1 MAFTESDKA
10 MLEGYIASARPFADM
25 FSVKGKVALVTGG
38 SSGLGFDIT
47 LRLLQGGA
55 KVVIASNSR
64 IEEEASMPLF
74 AEQGFGDDV
83 KFCFTDV
90 REEADVEKL
99 VAYTVDT
106 FGSLDIFVNS
116 AAIWNYAKVYDLPK
130 EDLQL
135 VFETNVYGAFYG
147 VKHVSKYMKE
157 HGIAGKIVLISSNSP
172 IMPYPVFGGYPHYAS
187 SKAAVMGLV
196 TEAAKELK
204 RYGIMINSIAPGGM
218 VTPGAAGNLASELIT
233 EEQQDEFYEELM
245 VWQVDGQLPVDQVG
259 MMAYTFCTP
268 VADGIT
274 GETIVVDGG
283 ATHNIVKYQAAID
296 AFPEEE

>member
-1 MAFTESDKA
+1 MAFTVNDKA
-10 MLEGYIASARPFADM
+10 MLEGYIKTARPFEEM

-55 KVVIASNSR
+55 KVVIASNST
-64 IEEEASMPLF
+64 IEEEAAMPLF
-74 AEQGFGDDV
+74 EEQGFKDSV
-83 KFCFTDV
+83 VFKFTDV
-90 REEADVEKL
+90 RDEEQVKAL
-99 VAYTVDT
+99 VDFTAET

-135 VFETNVYGAFYG
+135 IFETNVYGAFYG
-147 VKHVSKYMKE
+147 VKHVSGYMKD
-157 HGIAGKIVLISSNSP
+157 HGIEGKIVLISSNSP
-172 IMPYPVFGGYPHYAS
+172 VMPYPVFGGYPHYAS

-218 VTPGAAGNLASELIT
+218 VTPGAAGNMASDGLT
-233 EEQQDEFYEELM
+233 EEQQDEFYDELM

-259 MMAYTFCTP
+259 IMASGFCTP
-268 VADGIT
+268 MADGIT
-274 GETIVVDGG
+274 GETIFVDGG
-283 ATHNIVKYQAAID
+283 ASHNIVRYQAAID
-296 AFPEEE
+296 AYPEEN

>member
-1 MAFTESDKA
+1 
-10 MLEGYIASARPFADM
+10 
-25 FSVKGKVALVTGG
+25 
-38 SSGLGFDIT
+38 
-47 LRLLQGGA
+47 
-55 KVVIASNSR
+55 
-64 IEEEASMPLF
+64 
-74 AEQGFGDDV
+74 
-83 KFCFTDV
+83 
-90 REEADVEKL
+90 
-99 VAYTVDT
+99 
-106 FGSLDIFVNS
+106 
-116 AAIWNYAKVYDLPK
+116 
-130 EDLQL
+130 
-135 VFETNVYGAFYG
+135 
-147 VKHVSKYMKE
+147 
-157 HGIAGKIVLISSNSP
+157 
-172 IMPYPVFGGYPHYAS
+172 MPYPVFGGYPHYAS

-204 RYGIMINSIAPGGM
+204 RYGIMINSIASGGM

-283 ATHNIVKYQAAID
+283 ATHNIVKYQVAID

>member
-283 ATHNIVKYQAAID
+283 ATHNIVKYQVAID

>member
-1 MAFTESDKA
+1 
-10 MLEGYIASARPFADM
+10 
-25 FSVKGKVALVTGG
+25 
-38 SSGLGFDIT
+38 
-47 LRLLQGGA
+47 
-55 KVVIASNSR
+55 
-64 IEEEASMPLF
+64 
-74 AEQGFGDDV
+74 
-83 KFCFTDV
+83 
-90 REEADVEKL
+90 
-99 VAYTVDT
+99 
-106 FGSLDIFVNS
+106 
-116 AAIWNYAKVYDLPK
+116 
-130 EDLQL
+130 
-135 VFETNVYGAFYG
+135 
-147 VKHVSKYMKE
+147 
-157 HGIAGKIVLISSNSP
+157 
-172 IMPYPVFGGYPHYAS
+172 MPYPVFGGYPHYAS

>member
-10 MLEGYIASARPFADM
+10 MLEGYIASARPIADR

-38 SSGLGFDIT
+38 SSGLVFDIT

>member
-1 MAFTESDKA
+1 MAFTVNDKA
-10 MLEGYIASARPFADM
+10 MLEGYIKTARPFEEM

-55 KVVIASNSR
+55 KVVIASNST
-64 IEEEASMPLF
+64 IEEEAAMPLF
-74 AEQGFGDDV
+74 EEQGFKDSV
-83 KFCFTDV
+83 VFKFTDV
-90 REEADVEKL
+90 RDEEQVKAL
-99 VAYTVDT
+99 VDFTAET

-116 AAIWNYAKVYDLPK
+116 AAIWNYAKIYDLPK

-135 VFETNVYGAFYG
+135 IFETNVYGAFYG
-147 VKHVSKYMKE
+147 VKHVSGYMKD
-157 HGIAGKIVLISSNSP
+157 HGIEGKIVLISSNSP
-172 IMPYPVFGGYPHYAS
+172 VMPYPVFGGYPHYAS

-218 VTPGAAGNLASELIT
+218 VTPGAAGNMASDGLT
-233 EEQQDEFYEELM
+233 EEQQDEFYDELM

-259 MMAYTFCTP
+259 IMAYGFCTP
-268 VADGIT
+268 MADGIT
-274 GETIVVDGG
+274 GETIFVDGG
-283 ATHNIVKYQAAID
+283 ASHNIVRYQAAID
-296 AFPEEE
+296 AYPEEN

>member
-1 MAFTESDKA
+1 
-10 MLEGYIASARPFADM
+10 
-25 FSVKGKVALVTGG
+25 
-38 SSGLGFDIT
+38 
-47 LRLLQGGA
+47 
-55 KVVIASNSR
+55 
-64 IEEEASMPLF
+64 
-74 AEQGFGDDV
+74 
-83 KFCFTDV
+83 
-90 REEADVEKL
+90 
-99 VAYTVDT
+99 
-106 FGSLDIFVNS
+106 
-116 AAIWNYAKVYDLPK
+116 
-130 EDLQL
+130 
-135 VFETNVYGAFYG
+135 
-147 VKHVSKYMKE
+147 
-157 HGIAGKIVLISSNSP
+157 
-172 IMPYPVFGGYPHYAS
+172 
-187 SKAAVMGLV
+187 MGLV

-218 VTPGAAGNLASELIT
+218 VTPGAAGNLASERIT